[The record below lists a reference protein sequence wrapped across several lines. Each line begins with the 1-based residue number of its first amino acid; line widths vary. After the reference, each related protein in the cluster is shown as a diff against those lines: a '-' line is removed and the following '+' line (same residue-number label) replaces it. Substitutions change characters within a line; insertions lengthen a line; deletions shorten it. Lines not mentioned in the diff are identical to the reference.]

1 MCLPVPHGTL
11 CRAACLCHT
20 VHRAELPG
28 AGFRV
33 PALSPGW
40 FPRRLA
46 PRAPLPSGPEC
57 TVHAGCGRGA
67 SSLFSPGRPGYG
79 SQPGGELPF
88 AKLDN
93 TGLSVRGLARWRHVL
108 QLAEGQARPARQRE
122 GKAWLQPELA
132 GGRAGGGRAG
142 RGPCCPL
149 AASGSRPACLQ
160 SLRLPGQL
168 LPLQLLLN
176 SPSKH
181 LLPGHVELR
190 PDRSGPCHGHA

>member
-1 MCLPVPHGTL
+1 MTPTRGPVLANTVHPR
-11 CRAACLCHT
+11 CPAACGQGRGSPQGL
-20 VHRAELPG
+20 ASG
-28 AGFRV
+28 AS
-33 PALSPGW
+33 L
-40 FPRRLA
+40 L
-46 PRAPLPSGPEC
+46 SGPEC
-57 TVHAGCGRGA
+57 AVHACCGRAA
-67 SSLFSPGRPGYG
+67 SSLFSPGRPSSG

-93 TGLSVRGLARWRHVL
+93 TRLSVRGLALWLHVL
-108 QLAEGQARPARQRE
+108 MLAPGQARPARQRE

-160 SLRLPGQL
+160 SLRLSLGRS

-176 SPSKH
+176 SPSEH
-181 LLPGHVELR
+181 LPPGHVEL
-190 PDRSGPCHGHA
+190 